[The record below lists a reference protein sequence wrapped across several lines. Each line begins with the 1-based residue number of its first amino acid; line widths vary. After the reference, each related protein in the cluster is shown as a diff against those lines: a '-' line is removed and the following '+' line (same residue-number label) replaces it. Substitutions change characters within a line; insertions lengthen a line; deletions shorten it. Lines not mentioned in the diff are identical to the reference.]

1 MLGMDEKEF
10 RTAAAAAID
19 VLAGYLAESSAGDGP
34 AVARRA
40 PAAVRG
46 GLELRRL
53 VRDGGLDAGS
63 FGPWLERYL
72 ADSTRLHHPGE
83 LAHQVGVPDVGSA
96 LADLV
101 HGVANQPMSIYE
113 MGAAAA
119 AVELT
124 VLDWMVEKVGWDPA
138 AGGGV
143 LTHGGSLANL
153 TALLAARA
161 KAAPA
166 AWTAGAPGD
175 LAILAPPS
183 AHYSIARAVG
193 ILGLGTEAIVPL
205 EVDELERVR
214 VDRLPA
220 ALARARAAGKRP
232 MALVAAACATST
244 GLHDDLRGIGAF
256 CREHGIWLHVDGAH
270 GASALLSGRLRGLL
284 DGIELADSV
293 VWDAHKM
300 LRTSA
305 LCAAVLVRRR
315 DDLPAAFQ
323 QHASYLDFENADGV
337 DAIDRQVECT
347 KSELGLKLFLNLAF
361 RGERGLAAYVE
372 QQYAKTLELWELLRE
387 RRGFHVPYRPES
399 NIVCFRFGPAG
410 ARQAAIREAL
420 LAQGE
425 FHLSSAEIAGER
437 HLRVTVMSPASDEE
451 TFGRL
456 LDAIEAVAQPAV
468 ARALAAS

>member
-1 MLGMDEKEF
+1 MPDMDIAEL
-10 RTAAAAAID
+10 RDAAGAAID
-19 VLAGYLAESSAGDGP
+19 VLAGHAERSTAGEGP
-34 AVARRA
+34 AVTRRP
-40 PAAVRG
+40 PAAVMAS
-46 GLELRRL
+46 LDLHRL
-53 VRDGGLDAGS
+53 VREGGLDARS

-72 ADSTRLHHPGE
+72 ADSTRLQHPGE

-96 LADLV
+96 LADIV

-119 AVELT
+119 AVEQA
-124 VLDWMVEKVGWDPA
+124 VLEWMVEQIGWDPA

-161 KAAPA
+161 QAAPD

-193 ILGLGTEAIVPL
+193 ILGLGADAIVPL
-205 EVDELERVR
+205 EVDALERVR
-214 VDRLPA
+214 VDRLPDG
-220 ALARARAAGKRP
+220 LDRARAAGRRP
-232 MALVAAACATST
+232 MALVAGACATGT
-244 GLHDDLRGIGAF
+244 GLHDDLRGIGVF
-256 CREHGIWLHVDGAH
+256 CREHGIWLHVDAAH
-270 GASALLSGRLRGLL
+270 GASALLSERLRGLL

-315 DDLPAAFQ
+315 DDLPAAFEQ
-323 QHASYLDFENADGV
+323 SASYLDFDNPHGV

-347 KSELGLKLFLNLAF
+347 KSELALKLFLNLAF
-361 RGERGLAAYVE
+361 CGERGLADYVE
-372 QQYAKTLELWELLRE
+372 EQYAKTLALWARLAE
-387 RRGFHVPYRPES
+387 RPGFHAPYRPES
-399 NIVCFRFGPAG
+399 NILSFRFGPAG

-420 LAQGE
+420 LAAGE

-437 HLRVTVMSPASDEE
+437 HLRVAVMSPATDER
-451 TFGRL
+451 TFDEL
-456 LDAIEAVAQPAV
+456 LDAIEAVAQPT
-468 ARALAAS
+468 ARAFAAS